1 VEGKTLQTGG
11 PNRLS
16 AGCAYCFLE
25 LSLLLDDP
33 DGLLLEP
40 LGEAEE
46 LLPLEDVSLEEE
58 LGLELEPLELG
69 GVLLEE
75 LLELGELELGLDG
88 LVLDEP
94 EPDMEPELDG
104 ELLEPDEEAEP
115 EGDDGEELLDDAP
128 FEAPPLLLP
137 PRSQPYRPPTATAI
151 GRRTNADFLSKLI
164 LGLLSIGRLGC
175 SPLSASTA
183 PADDVYKSYPVHR

>member
-1 VEGKTLQTGG
+1 VYG
-11 PNRLS
+11 
-16 AGCAYCFLE
+16 YFFE
-25 LSLLLDDP
+25 LSLLLEPEDP
-33 DGLLLEP
+33 DGLLLLE
-40 LGEAEE
+40 LGEDEE
-46 LLPLEDVSLEEE
+46 PLPLEDVSLEDE

-69 GVLLEE
+69 GVLLDE
-75 LLELGELELGLDG
+75 LLELGLEG

-115 EGDDGEELLDDAP
+115 DGDDGEELLDDAP
-128 FEAPPLLLP
+128 LEAPPLLP

-164 LGLLSIGRLGC
+164 LG
-175 SPLSASTA
+175 A
-183 PADDVYKSYPVHR
+183 PVDRVG

>member
-1 VEGKTLQTGG
+1 V
-11 PNRLS
+11 
-16 AGCAYCFLE
+16 
-25 LSLLLDDP
+25 SLLLEEP
-33 DGLLLEP
+33 DGLLLLEP

-46 LLPLEDVSLEEE
+46 PLPLEDESLEDE

-69 GVLLEE
+69 VLLDE

-88 LVLDEP
+88 LVLEEP

-115 EGDDGEELLDDAP
+115 DGEEGELLLDEAP
-128 FEAPPLLLP
+128 REAPPLLP
-137 PRSQPYRPPTATAI
+137 PRSQPYRPPTATAM

-164 LGLLSIGRLGC
+164 WG
-175 SPLSASTA
+175 A
-183 PADDVYKSYPVHR
+183 PVDR